1 MHEKSL
7 TCSAFGRRWPFLC
20 AADGARASIPI
31 VLTGVAFLFVAC
43 ANSTMAQVR
52 NPRLADAQQPGS
64 VIVFPKFI
72 RGFVPVDG
80 VAIPSTEFKVG
91 VVCPKGVTCA
101 EGQTVK
107 IRFHYVCGAS
117 ESDTSDLF
125 LCRKTDFDALVTV
138 NGKLVFN
145 PEATVPPGNLSAP
158 IPACSR
164 GYLIGWVVDEF
175 DQPIKFDG
183 LIGDAVLRES
193 PTAVSAYN
201 AIPIQ
206 ADPGWEPDGFI
217 SLGGAG
223 NLVFDG
229 GPGRYQAITAVILG
243 NVTYD
248 RPPNRFTNL
257 TLLTLNV
264 RSNRPNYPTFVDINF
279 YNAQEGLLS
288 TFTKFFCWGE
298 KRLSIDIDHNLT
310 GALMNS
316 RKGIFVAG
324 PAEKVP
330 IFGITDIAGPVTLL
344 GLVETLEGPTGTE
357 RQ

>member
-7 TCSAFGRRWPFLC
+7 IARHSAAAGAVCVRPTALPPASSAEIAVVSAQIALNSSATSRYQLEHRAEFSGRKENPGMR
-20 AADGARASIPI
+20 RATIIPI
-31 VLTGVAFLFVAC
+31 VLTGVAFLCVAF

-72 RGFVPVDG
+72 SGFVPVDG

-91 VVCPKGVTCA
+91 VVCPKGLTCA

-125 LCRKTDFDALVTV
+125 VCRKTDFDALVTV

-145 PEATVPPGNLSAP
+145 PEATVPPGNLFAP

-164 GYLIGWVVDEF
+164 GYLIGWVVDQF
-175 DQPIKFDG
+175 DRPIKFDG

-193 PTAVSAYN
+193 ATAVSAYN

-206 ADPGWEPDGFI
+206 AD
-217 SLGGAG
+217 
-223 NLVFDG
+223 
-229 GPGRYQAITAVILG
+229 
-243 NVTYD
+243 
-248 RPPNRFTNL
+248 
-257 TLLTLNV
+257 
-264 RSNRPNYPTFVDINF
+264 
-279 YNAQEGLLS
+279 
-288 TFTKFFCWGE
+288 
-298 KRLSIDIDHNLT
+298 
-310 GALMNS
+310 
-316 RKGIFVAG
+316 
-324 PAEKVP
+324 
-330 IFGITDIAGPVTLL
+330 
-344 GLVETLEGPTGTE
+344 
-357 RQ
+357 